1 VGRGAGKGPSAQPP
15 ANPKPT
21 LGLAA
26 SVPHPKAEVRPSRG
40 PRNALWYFGRDVSRW
55 RVAWNWLWLAPSK
68 LVPWFTLKSWMVR
81 RSGAKVGR
89 HVSLGL
95 GAQLDVL
102 FPGRITIG
110 DDAIVGYNTTVL
122 CHGYVHGSYQVG
134 DVHIGARA
142 SVGANCTILP
152 GVTIGEGA
160 VVGAMSL
167 VNRDVPPGE
176 FWAGV
181 PARRIRAKY

>member
-1 VGRGAGKGPSAQPP
+1 
-15 ANPKPT
+15 
-21 LGLAA
+21 
-26 SVPHPKAEVRPSRG
+26 VPHPRAEVRPSRG
-40 PRNALWYFGRDVSRW
+40 PRNALQYFGRDVSRW
-55 RVAWNWLWLAPSK
+55 RVVWNWLWLGPSK
-68 LVPWFTLKSWMVR
+68 LCPWFAVKSWMVR

-102 FPGRITIG
+102 FPQRITVG
-110 DDAIVGYNTTVL
+110 DDAIVGYNTTIL
-122 CHGYVHGSYQVG
+122 CHAYTHGSYQLG
-134 DVHIGARA
+134 DVTIGPRA
-142 SVGANCTILP
+142 TIGANCTILP

-167 VNRDVPPGE
+167 VNKDVPAGE

-181 PARRIRAKY
+181 PARRLRGKY